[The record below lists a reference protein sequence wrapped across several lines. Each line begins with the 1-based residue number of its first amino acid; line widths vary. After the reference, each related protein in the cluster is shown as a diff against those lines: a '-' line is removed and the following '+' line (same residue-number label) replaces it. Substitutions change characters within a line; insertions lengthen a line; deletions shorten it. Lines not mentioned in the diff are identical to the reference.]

1 MLQSSGIEIARKQPG
16 LRSVIA
22 TVYSDRLL
30 LLLISLQIIAG
41 IPYLVPSLVSETLAS
56 DYEDAFAD
64 VILGA
69 ITLAAFVTCLQ
80 SRSIHRERRLFQW
93 ALATGI
99 FIWIVAKLS
108 MGFAPDEYAESEA
121 GNAIF
126 DGLLALGMS
135 LFLVAAEMQPDR
147 QAGWTTK
154 NRPFRTRLA
163 AVLFSVLAL
172 YTYFTLAPWLSGMPE
187 SDGWGR
193 SLFLFIPFD
202 AFLVLRFSWLRAFS
216 VQPQWRLIYGSL
228 ALVGLLLLA
237 VDIVEL
243 MTQEEWI
250 PWIGLE
256 PLGLIWFLPYIGF
269 TLTARLIAACPS
281 QSKDHPADHPSRID
295 SANVEIVIVG
305 LTLAILAVHFIGPLT
320 GVLAPSLVPIRNV
333 IALSSMCLL
342 GVMSLIQAFS
352 LGRHNRTLNREIE
365 AMNAQLLQSQKMEAV
380 GRLAGGMAHD
390 FNNILTVVMGNEEL
404 LRDIVSDDPDAHEH
418 VCEIGDACNRAS
430 ALTSQLLAFSKDH
443 VQPPIS
449 MDLAIVIRGLADMM
463 KRLIDSNIR
472 LHIVEKS
479 DAVWIF
485 ANQTQI
491 EQVLMNLCVNAR
503 DAMPDGGTL
512 TIELDIANAGDGV
525 VKRLVVGEST
535 HAIVTVRDTGCGMS
549 QEVQTHIFDP
559 FYSTKPRHLG
569 TGLGLSTAYAIIEK
583 SNGQI
588 SVESAPGRGATFQ
601 IVLPLTDRVPEL
613 AAKTEDK
620 RPVVIGHETI
630 LVVEDN
636 PPVRNVTCGIL
647 RKHGYHALSASSG
660 KEAIRLAK
668 DHQSEIQLIIADV
681 LMPEMSGPETVQ
693 NVRELRPDI
702 KVLFMSGH
710 TGEEIRDGKIEELQ
724 AAFIQKP
731 FKLSHLIMRVQNL
744 IKDDKSSS
752 S

>member
-1 MLQSSGIEIARKQPG
+1 MLKSSGSDTTPMQPG
-16 LRSVIA
+16 FRSVI
-22 TVYSDRLL
+22 TTIFCDRLL

-41 IPYLVPSLVSETLAS
+41 IPYLVPSLFNEALAS
-56 DYEDAFAD
+56 DYEDAFVD

-80 SRSIHRERRLFQW
+80 VRRLHRERRLFQW

-99 FIWIVAKLS
+99 FVWIVAKLS
-108 MGFAPDEYAESEA
+108 MGFAPDQYTESEA

-135 LFLVAAEMQPDR
+135 LFLIAAEMQPDR
-147 QAGWTTK
+147 EAGWTTK
-154 NRPFRTRLA
+154 NRPFRMRLV
-163 AVLFSVLAL
+163 AVLFSVLSL

-202 AFLVLRFSWLRAFS
+202 AFLVLRFGWLRAFS

-243 MTQEEWI
+243 MTQEGWI

-256 PLGLIWFLPYIGF
+256 PLGLIWFLPYVGF
-269 TLTARLIAACPS
+269 TLTARFIAACPT
-281 QSKDHPADHPSRID
+281 QSKNHPADHPSRID

-342 GVMSLIQAFS
+342 GVMSLIQAFN

-418 VCEIGDACNRAS
+418 VCAIGDACNRAS

-449 MDLAIVIRGLADMM
+449 MDLAVVIRGLAEMM
-463 KRLIDSNIR
+463 QRLIDSSIR
-472 LHIVEKS
+472 LKIVEKAG
-479 DAVWIF
+479 AVWIF

-503 DAMPDGGTL
+503 DAMPNGGSL
-512 TIELDIANAGDGV
+512 TIELDIANIGDAAVERPTAGEG
-525 VKRLVVGEST
+525 T

-549 QEVQTHIFDP
+549 EEVQTHIFEP

-569 TGLGLSTAYAIIEK
+569 TGLGLSTAYAIVEK
-583 SNGQI
+583 SNGQV
-588 SVESAPGRGATFQ
+588 SVESAPGEGATFK
-601 IVLPLTDRVPEL
+601 ITLPLTDRVPEL
-613 AAKTEDK
+613 VAEIEDK
-620 RPVVIGHETI
+620 LPVLRGNETI

-636 PPVRNVTCGIL
+636 PPVRNVTCAVL
-647 RKHGYHALSASSG
+647 RKHGYHVLSASSG
-660 KEAIRLAK
+660 KEAIRLVK

-693 NVRELRPDI
+693 NVRDLRPDI

-724 AAFIQKP
+724 AGFIQKP
-731 FKLSHLIMRVQNL
+731 FKLSHLITRIQNL
-744 IKDDKSSS
+744 IKGDQSSS

>member
-1 MLQSSGIEIARKQPG
+1 MAPEQPA
-16 LRSVIA
+16 LRNVI
-22 TVYSDRLL
+22 TTICRDRLL
-30 LLLISLQIIAG
+30 LILLSLQIIAG

-69 ITLAAFVTCLQ
+69 ITVAAFVTCLQ
-80 SRSIHRERRLFQW
+80 VRNLHSERKLFQW
-93 ALATGI
+93 ALAAGM
-99 FIWIVAKLS
+99 FIWVIAKLC
-108 MGFAPDEYAESEA
+108 MGFAPDHYTESEA

-126 DGLLALGMS
+126 DGMLALGMS

-147 QAGWTTK
+147 EAGWTTK
-154 NRPFRTRLA
+154 NRPFRMRLV
-163 AVLFSVLAL
+163 AVLFSVTAL
-172 YTYFTLAPWLSGMPE
+172 YTYFTLAPWLSDSPE

-202 AFLVLRFSWLRAFS
+202 AFLVLRFGWLRLFS
-216 VQPQWRLIYGSL
+216 VQPQWQRIYASL
-228 ALVGLLLLA
+228 ALVGLLLLS

-269 TLTARLIAACPS
+269 TLAARFVAACPA
-281 QSKDHPADHPSRID
+281 QSTDQPADHPSRVD
-295 SANVEIVIVG
+295 SANAEIVIVG

-320 GVLAPSLVPIRNV
+320 GVLAPSLVPVRNL

-352 LGRHNRTLNREIE
+352 LGRHNRVLNKEIE
-365 AMNAQLLQSQKMEAV
+365 TMNAQLLQSQKMEAV

-404 LRDIVSDDPDAHEH
+404 LRDIVGDDPDAQEH
-418 VCEIGDACNRAS
+418 VCAIGDACSRAS

-443 VQPPIS
+443 VQPPVS
-449 MDLAIVIRGLADMM
+449 MDLSVVIRGLADMM
-463 KRLIDSNIR
+463 QRLMDANVR

-512 TIELDIANAGDGV
+512 TIELDIANHGDAAVERSAAGEG
-525 VKRLVVGEST
+525 T
-535 HAIVTVRDTGCGMS
+535 HAVVTVRDTGCGMAPD
-549 QEVQTHIFDP
+549 VQARIFEP

-569 TGLGLSTAYAIIEK
+569 TGLGLSTAYAIVEK
-583 SNGQI
+583 SNGQL
-588 SVESAPGRGATFQ
+588 SVDSTPGQGTAFQ
-601 IVLPLTDRVPEL
+601 ITLPLTDRVPKLIAEM
-613 AAKTEDK
+613 KDHS
-620 RPVVIGHETI
+620 PVLRGHETI

-647 RKHGYHALSASSG
+647 RKHGYQVLSASSG
-660 KEAIRLAK
+660 KEAIRLAE
-668 DHQSEIQLIIADV
+668 DHQSEIQLILADV
-681 LMPEMSGPETVQ
+681 LMPEMSGPETVE
-693 NVRELRPDI
+693 NVRKSRPSI
-702 KVLFMSGH
+702 KILFMSGH
-710 TGEEIRDGKIEELQ
+710 TGEEIRDGKIEELR
-724 AAFIQKP
+724 AGFIQKP
-731 FKLSHLIMRVQNL
+731 FKLSHLIARIQTL
-744 IKDDKSSS
+744 IKADPHNS
-752 S
+752 